1 MQNEIL
7 SSRDF
12 HLVAVNVHLIRFYKQ
27 ALLKFDEHARVHKE
41 KLRNVHA
48 LIKVP
53 LKIYLKTIPK
63 SFQERRKKVYNEFG
77 PRFDNSASWKKKSP
91 PKPIQN
97 RISWSCV
104 DTNKSLYNGIN
115 INLARPKNNNLKRKQ
130 GKEYRFQSYKTVNT
144 SPSNVV
150 SVLIL

>member
-27 ALLKFDEHARVHKE
+27 VLLEFDKHARVHKE
-41 KLRNVHA
+41 KLCNVHA

-53 LKIYLKTIPK
+53 QKIYLKTLPK
-63 SFQERRKKVYNEFG
+63 SFQEQRKKVYNEFG
-77 PRFDNSASWKKKSP
+77 PRIDNSACWKKKSP

-97 RISWSCV
+97 RISW
-104 DTNKSLYNGIN
+104 Y
-115 INLARPKNNNLKRKQ
+115 PKNNNLKRKR
-130 GKEYRFQSYKTVNT
+130 GKECQFQSYNDCKYQSVKRRVWSDTVIFST
-144 SPSNVV
+144 RYMEVV
-150 SVLIL
+150 